1 MSPRIRI
8 NDLSRDIIEEIFDLV
23 VFHAP
28 STPFNNR
35 TTPSI
40 SIPAPYSPSYH
51 SPASPYAIS
60 HVCRQWR
67 YIALGYN
74 RLWARLCVVKPRTT
88 GIRHL
93 LQEWMNRAKPFPLHL
108 SLHEID
114 LLTPFATKAILT
126 LFLNA
131 VHECKSFELN
141 IRSDTLKIFD
151 MNNLRI
157 QKPLHLEHVAIWTND
172 PSERPKAR
180 SLLEPLFS
188 APSIRST
195 IWSNPGPMRFKKYS
209 RFWVNLRHL
218 ALLTPLYP
226 EDLPTILDPCQA
238 LERLVINRPRASCQ
252 RITLPRLRY
261 LAVTIGCTDSLN
273 WLTAPSLS
281 DLELLLVRRVR
292 LDTIASMTE
301 RSDARLRTLRVK
313 KKTAD
318 DMRYTKTEE
327 RSFLKMLGGDCF
339 TELRELEVEQY
350 VGAETIKFLTIP
362 PNTKEL
368 EGGRRTNLPYL
379 QSVQLTF
386 FPNSRLLDIQHN
398 LDALLA
404 SRNSAYAYQFSDET
418 LDFVLSSPTCKD
430 RPRNLCS
437 RSSQSENPKMQ
448 TMLPNPSSKSQ

>member
-1 MSPRIRI
+1 MSGIRI
-8 NDLSRDIIEEIFDLV
+8 NDLSCDIIEEIFDLV
-23 VFHAP
+23 VLHT
-28 STPFNNR
+28 STPFNINR

-40 SIPAPYSPSYH
+40 SIPPHSPIYH

-60 HVCRQWR
+60 HVCRRWR

-74 RLWARLCVVKPRTT
+74 RLWAHLCVVKPRTT
-88 GIRHL
+88 GLRHL

-114 LLTPFATKAILT
+114 LLAPFATKAILT

-131 VHECKSFELN
+131 VHECRSFELN
-141 IRSDTLKIFD
+141 IRSDTLKILD
-151 MNNLRI
+151 MYNLHM
-157 QKPLHLEHVAIWTND
+157 QKPLHLEHVGIWTND

-180 SLLEPLFS
+180 SVLEYLFS

-195 IWSNPGPMRFKKYS
+195 NWSNPGPMRFKKCS
-209 RFWVNLRHL
+209 RSWANLREL

-226 EDLPTILDPCQA
+226 EHLPTILGACQA
-238 LERLVINRPRASCQ
+238 LERLVINRPKASGL
-252 RITLPRLRY
+252 RIALPRLRY
-261 LAVTIGCTDSLN
+261 LAITIGPTDSLN
-273 WLTAPSLS
+273 WLTAPSLT

-292 LDTIASMTE
+292 LDIIAAMTK
-301 RSDARLRTLRVK
+301 RSGARLRTLRVK

-327 RSFLKMLGGDCF
+327 RSFLGMLGGDCF
-339 TELRELEVEQY
+339 AELRELEVEQY
-350 VGAETIKFLTIP
+350 VGVETIKFLTFP
-362 PNTKEL
+362 QEL
-368 EGGRRTNLPYL
+368 DGERRSNLPCL

-404 SRNSAYAYQFSDET
+404 SRNSTYRDHAYQLSDET
-418 LDFVLSSPTCKD
+418 LDFVLSCND
-430 RPRNLCS
+430 LPRNICS
-437 RSSQSENPKMQ
+437 RSFGSSPTKQI
-448 TMLPNPSSKSQ
+448 MLPFPSSKPL

>member
-23 VFHAP
+23 VLHAQ

-35 TTPSI
+35 TTPPI
-40 SIPAPYSPSYH
+40 PIPALHSPRYH

-88 GIRHL
+88 GLRYL

-141 IRSDTLKIFD
+141 IRSNTLKIFD

-157 QKPLHLEHVAIWTND
+157 QKPLHLDHVGIWTND
-172 PSERPKAR
+172 LSERPKTR
-180 SLLEPLFS
+180 SVLEPLFG
-188 APSIRST
+188 APSIRSV
-195 IWSNPGPMRFKKYS
+195 IWSNPGPMRFKKCS
-209 RFWVNLRHL
+209 KSWVNLREL

-226 EDLPTILDPCQA
+226 EDLPTILGTCQA

-252 RITLPRLRY
+252 HITLPELRY
-261 LAVTIGCTDSLN
+261 LAVTIGSTDSLN
-273 WLTAPSLS
+273 WLTAPSLT
-281 DLELLLVRRVR
+281 DLELLLIRRVR
-292 LDTIASMTE
+292 LDTIAAMTE

-339 TELRELEVEQY
+339 AELRELEVEQY
-350 VGAETIKFLTIP
+350 VGVETIKFLTFP
-362 PNTKEL
+362 PSTQE
-368 EGGRRTNLPYL
+368 RRSNLPYL

-398 LDALLA
+398 LDALIA
-404 SRNSAYAYQFSDET
+404 SRNSACRDYVYQFSDET
-418 LDFVLSSPTCKD
+418 LDFSLSSPICND
-430 RPRNLCS
+430 QPRNLCS
-437 RSSQSENPKMQ
+437 RSFASSRGENPKKQ
-448 TMLPNPSSKSQ
+448 TMLPSPRVT